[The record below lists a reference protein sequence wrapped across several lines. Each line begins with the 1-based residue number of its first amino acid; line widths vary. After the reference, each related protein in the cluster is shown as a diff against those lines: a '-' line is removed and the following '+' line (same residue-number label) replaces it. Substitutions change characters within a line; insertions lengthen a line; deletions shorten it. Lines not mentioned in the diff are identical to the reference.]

1 MEERALSAEN
11 LENAS
16 AFGSG
21 GGVVAHDHD
30 ARTDQDQHVVPR
42 IALGLA
48 VLQLYLA
55 ASCDV
60 DLSPV
65 RLVAFLLRAGR

>member
-1 MEERALSAEN
+1 LEERALSAEN

-21 GGVVAHDHD
+21 GGVVAHDRD
-30 ARTDQDQHVVPR
+30 AMTDQDQHVVAR
-42 IALGLA
+42 ISLGLA
-48 VLQLYLA
+48 VLQLYLD

-65 RLVAFLLRAGR
+65 RLVASTLEC